1 MRLKAVIIVVV
12 AGLFAASG
20 GNVKNSTNFVATKEW
35 QEIVEGQSI
44 PEGLHVRINL
54 STGKKEAKL
63 LEKDSN
69 NTQSSLSTVAGA
81 NLQDHEAQLPISN
94 IDKLKE
100 ALQNIPA
107 DKFELNEKEQKKV
120 KAKYKSYDQIKQDL
134 KEANLEIKSDSDIMK
149 NLMKRF
155 EQLRKFIDL
164 SETSFKE
171 ELDSLF
177 EDLQY
182 LVHQIDN
189 AIEFIDQKGIE
200 KIIWPCLNQTETSLR
215 IHGFKLFGTIAQNN
229 PKAKVAL
236 FERNGGGILLSKISQ
251 STKSDEISVGLYAF
265 GSLVRKFPH
274 ALKELL
280 TPHGYSLLFDVLG
293 KNIELRVKVKIIR
306 LISDLVQDYE
316 YALSDKETDPITKER
331 YQSTKL
337 TEGLLKVDYCRRA
350 GEFFHQ
356 NKAGLLQDESL
367 AEEVVSALRSI
378 RPTLCHEVWSECA
391 LFRHTLLVLRN
402 NLDTRLD
409 EWNGE
414 KDGAAYLKEIQ
425 HTIDQ
430 FVEELYGREKRK
442 DEL

>member
-1 MRLKAVIIVVV
+1 MQLKAAIFILV
-12 AGLFAASG
+12 GLTTASN
-20 GNVKNSTNFVATKEW
+20 GNVNNSSRFVATREW
-35 QEIVEGQSI
+35 QEIAEGQSI

-63 LEKDSN
+63 LEKDTN

-81 NLQDHEAQLPISN
+81 DLLDHGTQLPTSN

-107 DKFELNEKEQKKV
+107 DKFELDEKELKKV
-120 KAKYKSYDQIKQDL
+120 KANYKTYDQIKQYL
-134 KEANLEIKSDSDIMK
+134 KEANLDVKSDGDILK
-149 NLMKRF
+149 KLIKRF
-155 EQLRKFIDL
+155 EELHKSKDPT
-164 SETSFKE
+164 ETKVRE
-171 ELDSLF
+171 ELDNLF

-189 AIEFIDQKGIE
+189 AVEFINYKGIE
-200 KIIWPCLNQTETSLR
+200 KIIWPCLNQTESSLR

-229 PKAKVAL
+229 PKAKIAL
-236 FERNGGGILLSKISQ
+236 FERNGGAILLTKISQ
-251 STKSDEISVGLYAF
+251 TTKSDELSAGLYAF

-274 ALKELL
+274 ALTELL
-280 TPHGYSLLFDVLG
+280 TPQGYSLLFDVLG
-293 KNIELRVKVKIIR
+293 KNVGLRVKVKIVR

-316 YALSDKETDPITKER
+316 HALSSKEPDPIMKER
-331 YQSTKL
+331 YQSTNLK
-337 TEGLLKVDYCRRA
+337 ESLLKVDYCRRA
-350 GEFFHQ
+350 AEFFHQ
-356 NKAGLLQDESL
+356 NKAGLLQDESMS
-367 AEEVVSALRSI
+367 EEVISALRSI
-378 RPTLCHEVWSECA
+378 SPNLCHEVWSGCA

-409 EWNGE
+409 ERSG
-414 KDGAAYLKEIQ
+414 DSGGAVYLREIQ

-430 FVEELYGREKRK
+430 FVEELYGRERRK